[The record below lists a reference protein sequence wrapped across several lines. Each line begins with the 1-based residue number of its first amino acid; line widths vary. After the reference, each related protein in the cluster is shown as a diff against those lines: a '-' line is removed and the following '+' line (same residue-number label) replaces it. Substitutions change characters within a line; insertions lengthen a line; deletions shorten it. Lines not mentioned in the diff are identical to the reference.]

1 MTENINIFL
10 CKSNIYFL
18 YKKLTTLNELD
29 NISKQ
34 KKSSIINILVDNM
47 KKKYKTLDMAKI
59 NDKNINSVK
68 NQFNTLCLKETE
80 KNIQHIIKSPS
91 NIFHDRKHKRDFN
104 TFNRKVNFM
113 ERPIVN
119 SNLSSASAIE
129 NNFHPATHS
138 IKSFNDNKTIDQR
151 LQELENSRRS
161 SNPVPVV
168 PDFIKSVSVGKK
180 ENFSNK
186 QMLPNN
192 TSEQNMGNNYGS
204 FQPMSSSNDNFSTVN
219 NITFD
224 SSKYNE
230 NMSTG
235 DRLKQI
241 EKERQM
247 SYQPI
252 ASNNQPPQNEQR
264 QPMIPPN
271 QPLPPQNNIKM
282 QEMIMEIE
290 NLKHEINILKR
301 NGIKS
306 PNIQNHMVR
315 RTNIRNLQLEI
326 NKNESFYDY
335 QFTPVQNIIGIKLVS
350 YSLPKPKYNII
361 DFKLKY
367 NFDDNTINTE
377 KEIVIPDGYYDINS
391 LLDVLNNNEDIEF
404 SVGNNQ
410 KIKMSIK
417 IPKNDDP
424 SAIIVNKNFKL
435 LINKTSKQLG
445 FINQNDEF
453 LLNLQADKLWDLRLP
468 TKVYMYI
475 LNLQKESP
483 FGILNFNGTST
494 CELTFNNPISLSNL
508 NILFVTENNKNYNFN
523 DLNYNLSFQINVL
536 ENNPYFNFVSNI
548 Q

>member
-1 MTENINIFL
+1 MN
-10 CKSNIYFL
+10 YFF
-18 YKKLTTLNELD
+18 K
-29 NISKQ
+29 
-34 KKSSIINILVDNM
+34 
-47 KKKYKTLDMAKI
+47 
-59 NDKNINSVK
+59 
-68 NQFNTLCLKETE
+68 
-80 KNIQHIIKSPS
+80 QHIIIGLWFINAVFAQFNLIEKNEDKTTFQFTQE
-91 NIFHDRKHKRDFN
+91 NISFE
-104 TFNRKVNFM
+104 TFM
-113 ERPIVN
+113 EQTYAYL
-119 SNLSSASAIE
+119 SFCYEKLSSCY
-129 NNFHPATHS
+129 
-138 IKSFNDNKTIDQR
+138 
-151 LQELENSRRS
+151 
-161 SNPVPVV
+161 
-168 PDFIKSVSVGKK
+168 
-180 ENFSNK
+180 K
-186 QMLPNN
+186 Q
-192 TSEQNMGNNYGS
+192 Q
-204 FQPMSSSNDNFSTVN
+204 
-219 NITFD
+219 
-224 SSKYNE
+224 
-230 NMSTG
+230 
-235 DRLKQI
+235 
-241 EKERQM
+241 
-247 SYQPI
+247 
-252 ASNNQPPQNEQR
+252 
-264 QPMIPPN
+264 
-271 QPLPPQNNIKM
+271 
-282 QEMIMEIE
+282 
-290 NLKHEINILKR
+290 
-301 NGIKS
+301 
-306 PNIQNHMVR
+306 
-315 RTNIRNLQLEI
+315 
-326 NKNESFYDY
+326 
-335 QFTPVQNIIGIKLVS
+335 VS